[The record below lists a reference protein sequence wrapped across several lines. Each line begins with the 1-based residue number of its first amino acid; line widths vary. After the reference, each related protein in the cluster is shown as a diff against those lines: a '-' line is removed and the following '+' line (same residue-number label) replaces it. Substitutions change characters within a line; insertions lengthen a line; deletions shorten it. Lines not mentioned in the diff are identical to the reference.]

1 MKIHDR
7 TRIEM
12 PISAAIERN
21 RHMQLDPLDC
31 VIRFKELPLRFQLVA
46 RSVAGVP

>member
-21 RHMQLDPLDC
+21 PSVHLNPLDC
-31 VIRFKELPLRFQLVA
+31 VIRFKGLPLTLQLLA